1 MIGKELQFSDRIRR
15 FSFFA
20 QSEKPDDSE
29 KRGEYQMARKRRAPT
44 EEQEQEG
51 RESQKRKFVA
61 CVFHLHIPHAEATE
75 H

>member
-1 MIGKELQFSDRIRR
+1 MIGKDLQISDRIRR

-20 QSEKPDDSE
+20 QSKKPENNEK
-29 KRGEYQMARKRRAPT
+29 GGNYQMARKRRALT

-61 CVFHLHIPHAEATE
+61 CAFHLHIPHAEATE